1 MAASTNKLRTLFVVT
16 LVVALGTGLVGYYWA
31 YLKRDELRD
40 WNERIV
46 EFVDVGGLKK
56 KDPVLLHGARIGR
69 VKKIYLHEDRQRA
82 VLQYE
87 GELALFEEGLE
98 IEIVSRN
105 ALGQV
110 AIEIHPGD
118 VNSRRL
124 GEDEVPLGALR
135 EGLGIGG
142 DASKPGR
149 QKQIKKQLQELALET
164 KRALSPDGNVMG
176 ELLFSKARYLDTQAG
191 LKGLAKTWEEIDQGL
206 ADFERRQ
213 TREGML
219 SRQSYLIAADT
230 LASFESTMR
239 QLRTGFR
246 KIERREGAAGRL
258 LADPGAR
265 QGARALIQGQS
276 ETWKRARR
284 HEGTLGKLVDPGN
297 KALEPIQKTVD
308 DLEDVT
314 EDGDQGKGFMGTLSH
329 PAVGESVRGSMR
341 GIEATFRRL
350 RESQSGISAR
360 EDVEDSLG
368 NLDDFLIKAKRGLAG
383 LRASFPDKTFHGAV
397 FSVF

>member
-1 MAASTNKLRTLFVVT
+1 MAVASNKLRTFLVVS
-16 LVVALGTGLVGYYWA
+16 LVVALGVGLVGYYWA

-40 WNERIV
+40 WNELTV
-46 EFVDVGGLKK
+46 EFVDVGGLKN
-56 KDPVLLHGARIGR
+56 KDPVLFHGARIGR
-69 VKKIYLHEDRQRA
+69 VKRIYLHEDRQRA

-87 GELALFEEGLE
+87 GELTLFEKGLQ

-118 VNSRRL
+118 VTSRRL
-124 GEDEVPLGALR
+124 GPDEVPLGMLR
-135 EGLGIGG
+135 ESLGIGG

-149 QKQIKKQLQELALET
+149 QKQIRKQLRDLALESR
-164 KRALSPDGNVMG
+164 RALNPDGNVMG

-191 LKGLAKTWEEIDQGL
+191 LKNLAKTWEGIDQGL

-219 SRQSYLIAADT
+219 SRQSYLLAADT
-230 LASFESTMR
+230 LSSFESTMR

-258 LADPGAR
+258 LADPTAREGAR
-265 QGARALIQGQS
+265 MLLEDQS
-276 ETWKRARR
+276 ATWRRARR
-284 HEGTLGKLVDPGN
+284 HEGTLGRLTDPGN
-297 KALEPIQKTVD
+297 KALEPIQQTVD
-308 DLEDVT
+308 NLESVS

-368 NLDDFLIKAKRGLAG
+368 NLDDFLIKAKRGLGG
-383 LRASFPDKTFHGAV
+383 LRAGFPDKTFHGAV
-397 FSVF
+397 FAIF

>member
-1 MAASTNKLRTLFVVT
+1 MAATTNKLRTF
-16 LVVALGTGLVGYYWA
+16 LVVALVVGLGTGLVGYYWA

-40 WNERIV
+40 WNERVV
-46 EFVDVGGLKK
+46 EFVDVGGLKV
-56 KDPVLLHGARIGR
+56 KDPVQLHGARIGR
-69 VKKIYLHEDRQRA
+69 VKRIYLHEDRQRA
-82 VLQYE
+82 VLQYD
-87 GELALFEEGLE
+87 GELALFEKGLQ

-105 ALGQV
+105 ALGRV

-124 GEDEVPLGALR
+124 AEDEVPLGTLR
-135 EGLGIGG
+135 ESLGIGG

-149 QKQIKKQLQELALET
+149 QKQIRQQLEEMALET
-164 KRALSPDGNVMG
+164 KRALNPDGNVMG
-176 ELLFSKARYLDTQAG
+176 ELLFSKARYLETQAG
-191 LKGLAKTWEEIDQGL
+191 LKNLAKTWEEIDQGL

-246 KIERREGAAGRL
+246 KIERREGPAGRL
-258 LADPGAR
+258 LADPSAAEGA
-265 QGARALIQGQS
+265 QALVKGQS
-276 ETWKRARR
+276 KTWSLARR
-284 HEGTLGKLVDPGN
+284 HEGTLGRLTDPDVR
-297 KALEPIQKTVD
+297 AIEPIQKTID
-308 DLEDVT
+308 NLESVT

-368 NLDDFLIKAKRGLAG
+368 NLDDFLLKAKRGLAG
-383 LRASFPDKTFHGAV
+383 LRAGFPDKTFHGAV
-397 FSVF
+397 FAVF